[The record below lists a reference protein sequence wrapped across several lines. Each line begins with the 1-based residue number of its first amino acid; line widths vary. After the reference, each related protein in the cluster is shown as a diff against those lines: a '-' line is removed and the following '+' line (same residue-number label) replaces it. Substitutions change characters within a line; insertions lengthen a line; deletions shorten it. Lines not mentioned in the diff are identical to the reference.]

1 MRTTRA
7 AIDPLWQCLCPAWT
21 QTSVRRVSSRC
32 LNPARTKPGIPTT
45 KSAAFSTTA
54 RSRSEARLAASDLH
68 HGVVYRPFPQEGS
81 QYLKSKLETIP
92 AQPLDHESTSDLY
105 GYLKSAAA
113 KGNVRECRRLAEY
126 LVGTRRERPNLQ
138 LYNALILSNVDH
150 EHGAAWRVSELL
162 DEMQADGLQMDVGIC
177 HAVLKVV
184 AVHVDHLL
192 RTDVLDY
199 MQKRW
204 YQLSED
210 GAHDVAAG
218 LLREGLFE
226 QALQQLDKMRQ
237 GNGRVDIWLWDMAVY
252 ALCDAGEIEEAF
264 RIVRTRYDSGN
275 SIISRSI
282 WFYLLDKGSEARH
295 HEATS
300 LVWTSQVNR
309 GYINPSSGICLNIL
323 TTAARAGDA
332 AMATEVFSHLSK
344 RGTAFQPIHYELLIS
359 TYLSADPPDL
369 KRALSILTIMP
380 LEKLEPSLAETR
392 SLYAYLRHQPGLVKE
407 AFTVLR
413 ELHEQDRKI
422 PIAALNLLIECHV
435 EQRNFPE
442 AMRVYKLIHTFAPIS
457 QGAQKSYANIETFNL
472 LFKGCRLSNPPE
484 EQQASFLVSELLA
497 LRITPTAL
505 TYDRLI
511 LVFIEAAKAAF
522 SHAASLDDDSP
533 AEKGLSKGKKLL
545 DWAFRHFADMQ
556 PLGWVPRFGTM
567 ELLAVQL
574 ARIGDA
580 RCWDCLQIA
589 EDHRDSI
596 EGFEQKGKWAK
607 KNVEDAWAHYANG
620 EAPIVGAGQTE
631 TEAPAEA
638 VASG

>member
-1 MRTTRA
+1 M
-7 AIDPLWQCLCPAWT
+7 P
-21 QTSVRRVSSRC
+21 SS
-32 LNPARTKPGIPTT
+32 
-45 KSAAFSTTA
+45 SS
-54 RSRSEARLAASDLH
+54 LH
-68 HGVVYRPFPQEGS
+68 V
-81 QYLKSKLETIP
+81 
-92 AQPLDHESTSDLY
+92 LDHESTSDLY
-105 GYLKSAAA
+105 RRLQTAAA
-113 KGNVRECRRLAEY
+113 NGKVRECREAAEY
-126 LVGTRRERPNLQ
+126 LVAKRRERPNLQ

-150 EHGAAWRVSELL
+150 EYGAAWRVSDLL

-184 AVHVDHLL
+184 AVHVDHLM

-199 MQKRW
+199 MQRRW
-204 YQLSED
+204 YHLSED

-226 QALQQLDKMRQ
+226 QALQQLDRMRQ
-237 GNGRVDIWLWDMAVY
+237 GNGRVDGWLWDMAVY
-252 ALCDAGEIEEAF
+252 TLCNAGEIEEAF
-264 RIVRTRYDSGN
+264 RIVRTRYDSA
-275 SIISRSI
+275 SSVISRSV

-295 HEATS
+295 HDATS
-300 LVWTSQVNR
+300 LVWTSQVNS
-309 GYINPSSGICLNIL
+309 GYMNPSSGICLNVL

-359 TYLSADPPDL
+359 TYLSASPPDL

-392 SLYAYLRHQPGLVKE
+392 SLYAHMRHQPGLVKE
-407 AFTVLR
+407 SFALLR
-413 ELHEQDRKI
+413 ELHAQDRKI

-435 EQRNFPE
+435 EQRNLEE
-442 AMRVYKLIHTFAPIS
+442 AMRIYKLIHTFAPIS

-472 LFKGCRLSNPPE
+472 LFKGCRLSDPPE
-484 EQQASFLVSELLA
+484 EKQASFLVSELLA

-522 SHAASLDDDSP
+522 QRAAVADAP
-533 AEKGLSKGKKLL
+533 GLAGQERFKGKELL

-574 ARIGDA
+574 ARIGDV
-580 RCWDCLQIA
+580 RCWDCLQVA
-589 EDHRDSI
+589 HDHRNSI
-596 EGFEQKGKWAK
+596 EGFDQKGKWAR
-607 KNVEDAWAHYANG
+607 KNVEDAWAQFVDGDNTT
-620 EAPIVGAGQTE
+620 AGPGPA
-631 TEAPAEA
+631 EAPAETIA
-638 VASG
+638 LG

>member
-1 MRTTRA
+1 M
-7 AIDPLWQCLCPAWT
+7 
-21 QTSVRRVSSRC
+21 RRVSTRCAIPKQTLSGSKSGTFTSR
-32 LNPARTKPGIPTT
+32 
-45 KSAAFSTTA
+45 AALSTTA
-54 RSRSEARLAASDLH
+54 NTRNLARLEAASFQRKDAF
-68 HGVVYRPFPQEGS
+68 YRPFPKEGDRS
-81 QYLKSKLETIP
+81 LRGKLETAP
-92 AQPLDHESTSDLY
+92 SQTLDHESTSDLY
-105 GYLKSAAA
+105 GRLQTAAA
-113 KGNVRECRRLAEY
+113 NGKVFECRRIAEY

-138 LYNALILSNVDH
+138 LYSALILSNVDH
-150 EHGAAWRVSELL
+150 EHGAAWRVSDLL
-162 DEMQADGLQMDVGIC
+162 DELQEDGLQMDASIC

-184 AVHVDHLL
+184 SVHVDHLL

-218 LLREGLFE
+218 MLREGLFE

-237 GNGRVDIWLWDMAVY
+237 GNGRVDGWLWDMAVY
-252 ALCDAGEIEEAF
+252 TLCDAGEIEEAF
-264 RIVRTRYDSGN
+264 RIVRTRYDSGS
-275 SIISRSI
+275 SIIGRSV
-282 WFYLLDKGSEARH
+282 WYYLLDKGSEARH
-295 HEATS
+295 HDATS
-300 LVWTSQVNR
+300 LVWTSQVNQ
-309 GYINPSSGICLNIL
+309 GYINPSSGMCLNIL

-359 TYLSADPPDL
+359 TYLSASPPDL
-369 KRALSILTIMP
+369 KRAMSILTIMP

-392 SLYAYLRHQPGLVKE
+392 SLYAHLRSQPGLMKE
-407 AFTVLR
+407 AFAQLR
-413 ELHEQDRKI
+413 ELHEQDRTI

-435 EQRNFPE
+435 EQRNFAE
-442 AMRVYKLIHTFAPIS
+442 AMRIYKLIHTFAPIS

-472 LFKGCRLSNPPE
+472 LFKGCRLADPPE
-484 EQQASFLVSELLA
+484 DQQASFLVSELLA

-522 SHAASLDDDSP
+522 NHDPDTDAPDVI
-533 AEKGLSKGKKLL
+533 EQGRTKGKKLL

-556 PLGWVPRFGTM
+556 PLGWIPRFGTM

-574 ARIGDA
+574 ARVGDD

-589 EDHRDSI
+589 VDNRDSI
-596 EGFEQKGKWAK
+596 AGFEQKGKWAK
-607 KNVEDAWAHYANG
+607 KNVEDAWAQA
-620 EAPIVGAGQTE
+620 VGGHDAMGGWSPTE
-631 TEAPAEA
+631 VPTQMI
-638 VASG
+638 ASG